1 MLFIAIVFILFMFYL
16 FHVTK
21 LQLIR
26 YLERGEVEQAL
37 KLLRTMDMM
46 SKDD

>member
-1 MLFIAIVFILFMFYL
+1 MLFIAIVFILFVFYV

-21 LQLIR
+21 LQLIK
-26 YLERGEVEQAL
+26 YLEKGEVEQAL

>member
-1 MLFIAIVFILFMFYL
+1 MLFVAIVFILFSFYL

-21 LQLIR
+21 LQLIK

-37 KLLRTMDMM
+37 KLLRTMDML